1 MLNDTLSLLWG
12 SVELDLEDWVSDTL
26 ADSKV
31 VKVVLD
37 LHEEINDITTCEEG
51 GFSPNFRFVIN
62 AFISAELLSELV
74 AHLFQISLL

>member
-1 MLNDTLSLLWG
+1 MLNDTLRLLWG
-12 SVELDLEDWVSDTL
+12 SVELYLEDWVSDTL

-37 LHEEINDITTCEEG
+37 LHEEVNDITTREEG
-51 GFSPNFRFVIN
+51 GLSPNFRFVIN